1 MDNENGWVGYTFY
14 YTHKHMWRPTLLSK
28 MIINILFLHKW
39 FFVLKCA
46 SSLLFINVFY
56 QAFERH
62 ILHCFCHHYWSY
74 FNNLF
79 AYYSTFILKQIFS
92 HLLLQSLLSC
102 RLIVSIFQ
110 MLQYFFYSKM
120 PTIEETFCFQQCQS
134 NMHNGTEIEEKNAS
148 ELVEWKIR
156 FENLISSLFSGE
168 EKRGF
173 CPCNEMT
180 FSDGNTWLLLVVLL
194 RRGLSAG

>member
-1 MDNENGWVGYTFY
+1 MCCGIARTWVIVGRLFRKRFWRQQMQKSKIMCEMAKFNLWITKTVGLDTPFTTH
-14 YTHKHMWRPTLLSK
+14 THKHMWRPTLLSK

-134 NMHNGTEIEEKNAS
+134 NMHNGTEIEEKMPRS
-148 ELVEWKIR
+148 W
-156 FENLISSLFSGE
+156 
-168 EKRGF
+168 
-173 CPCNEMT
+173 
-180 FSDGNTWLLLVVLL
+180 
-194 RRGLSAG
+194 